1 MAEPE
6 KSFTDYLK
14 NYFTNNPVYGL
25 TGPNS
30 LEERQKAQFNLLGER
45 PEPIEDPTT
54 SEAIMQATK
63 TLPSL
68 AADAVKGTVNLAEQ
82 IKEEPTLIV
91 DAAKV
96 AADII
101 WNPNDVPFI
110 AALKSRFLRA
120 TGSTDHVF
128 KTNSETGIIENNVD
142 EIEAPLNEFI
152 SAKKEQYGENW
163 KQTLANNPEL
173 FIMDAANFSGA
184 GIGIKTALT
193 KLVPNKET
201 ILKVIDSI
209 GPQPDL
215 VPAIATAGG
224 SRTPEST
231 QTETLMPT
239 TRATFAGA
247 NALAPITKGPFS
259 EAEKMSAK
267 GAKPQETWKKTGWW
281 IDDVDGK
288 WRFEIDD
295 SKATLPAAMEKT
307 DADGQYLIEVDAGY
321 NDTWS
326 DPDSIYFD
334 SDGPQPLA
342 YDAEY
347 NGEYHGPGSS
357 VWKLGDLLKHDKL
370 FKNYPE
376 LKNQIVVLNAQFDDD
391 NILGEYNP
399 KTGTHKISEQLTDPD
414 AIRSTL
420 LHEIQHAV
428 QSREG
433 FAPGTNPDAA
443 FNFNL
448 KSFLDERKEV
458 YKSLN
463 IAPPSNITLGT
474 NNLSGINFVVQLE
487 TTLKNLNITL
497 MDDVKKAAVKK
508 LKKID
513 IEKNTFLKKRNEA
526 SREYYYNESGEIES
540 RLTQARK
547 DFTQDM
553 REDLSPVMQKTR
565 IIQDS
570 PIAKKRFSWPYN
582 KMTAQ
587 NNFELNPTYGVMD
600 KKLVQRP
607 NVTDIVL
614 KLDPEYDIN
623 AFGTN
628 SGGWIY
634 KGKKFKDYESIVDI
648 NVRDFLS
655 YTKDTKKVSKIK
667 PGDVFKDGS
676 GKEFVFRNF
685 QRFNK
690 ETSDLNPTLPQVIF
704 DRSTSDSFDL
714 NEKYL
719 EVIGAN
725 VIKLDG
731 LTKSQRLDAIEHAK
745 DSLYVDP
752 PKTIGTKNNST
763 LTLGSMVFDSSLSKL
778 KPTQTAGLRPQGYSS
793 TKGFA
798 EGGSVNTMENQMKM
812 FEEGGIADD
821 GMSRDPVS
829 GNEIPSGSLASE
841 VRDDIPTQLSE
852 GEYVVPADVV
862 RFFGVRVFEE
872 MRMEAKMG
880 LQKMEQDGRIGG
892 EPIDAPAVT
901 SNTDDLSPEEQQLL
915 QEIMAMEQQPEPQ
928 IGMAPGGLVGGSYMG
943 SNSDAIFF
951 PTKVQ
956 DQFKTLG
963 GSFLQTGS
971 TGAPSMEGSVEPVAP
986 VVNKVCP
993 PGQIFSEK
1001 SQMCIISPTTYK
1013 NNDDDGGGGGDLP
1026 EPEDWGVDIDWTN
1039 SDGMTGYVDSVLT
1052 PLDPMLEKGLQ
1063 IGGAVLGGIIGLGVA
1078 GLPVADAMNDLSNAR
1093 ATSLIAR
1100 AMGDT
1105 KTADAIDASIEV
1117 YITKAPA
1124 MATSWLANWFTT
1136 GSGKA
1141 NSLAR
1146 KAGFDSLEDAAKNA
1160 AAFKKALAETDA
1172 SKAAAKKA
1180 AQKIIDDA
1188 EKARLA
1194 KLAIV
1199 PTAEEA
1205 EEVRVAGGAGGKNTG
1220 EGGIGSTVSSTG
1232 QGTDPSGGYGTGSGG
1247 QTSTA
1252 GQMTTPQ
1259 FKMSDLE
1266 EEEEKIDASNLSD
1279 DGKYFNTRFNKGGL
1293 IARPKKKTKKKK
1305 K

>member
-14 NYFTNNPVYGL
+14 SYLTNNPVYGL

-30 LEERQKAQFNLLGER
+30 LEERQEAQFNLLGER

-68 AADAVKGTVNLAEQ
+68 AADAVKGTVNLVEQ

-142 EIEAPLNEFI
+142 EIEAPLNKFI

-193 KLVPNKET
+193 KLLPNKET

-224 SRTPEST
+224 SRTPESM

-247 NALAPITKGPFS
+247 NALEPITKGPFS
-259 EAEKMSAK
+259 KAEEMSVK
-267 GAKPQETWKKTGWW
+267 GAEPQQTWKETGWW
-281 IDDVDGK
+281 LDDVDGK

-463 IAPPSNITLGT
+463 IAPPPNITLGT
-474 NNLSGINFVVQLE
+474 NNLLGINFVVQLE
-487 TTLKNLNITL
+487 TTLKNLNVTL
-497 MDDVKKAAVKK
+497 MDNVKKAAVKK

-513 IEKNTFLKKRNEA
+513 TEKNTFLKKRNEA

-540 RLTQARK
+540 RLTQARR
-547 DFTQDM
+547 DFDQGM

-570 PIAKKRFSWPYN
+570 PIAEKRFSWPYN

-607 NVTDIVL
+607 NVTDIVF
-614 KLDPEYDIN
+614 KIDPEYDIN
-623 AFGTN
+623 AFGNN

-634 KGKKFKDYESIVDI
+634 KDKKFKDYEEVVGLSI
-648 NVRDFLS
+648 REFLNK
-655 YTKDTKKVSKIK
+655 TKATKKVSEIK
-667 PGDVFKDGS
+667 PGDIFKDGS

-685 QRFNK
+685 QRFDK
-690 ETSDLNPTLPQVIF
+690 ETSDLNPTLPQVLV
-704 DRSTSDSFDL
+704 DSTAKSLDL
-714 NEKYL
+714 NENYVEL
-719 EVIGAN
+719 IGAN

-731 LTKSQRLDAIEHAK
+731 FTKSQRLDAIEHAK
-745 DSLYVDP
+745 GSLYEDP

-778 KPTQTAGLRPQGYSS
+778 KPTQTAELRPQGYGS

-901 SNTDDLSPEEQQLL
+901 SNTDDLSPEEQEILR
-915 QEIMAMEQQPEPQ
+915 EIMAMEQPQEQPA
-928 IGMAPGGLVGGSYMG
+928 GFAPGGLASGYSVPSGFDSLTDFVT
-943 SNSDAIFF
+943 S
-951 PTKVQ
+951 PTRVQ

-963 GSFLQTGS
+963 GSYIAEGTTG
-971 TGAPSMEGSVEPVAP
+971 VEPVAP

-1001 SQMCIISPTTYK
+1001 SQMCIIDPNTYK
-1013 NNDDDGGGGGDLP
+1013 NNDDDGGKTVIP
-1026 EPEDWGVDIDWTN
+1026 EPEDWGDDIDWTY
-1039 SDGMTGYVDSVLT
+1039 SEGMTGYVDSVLT
-1052 PLDPMLEKGLQ
+1052 PMDKGLQKGLQ
-1063 IGGAVLGGIIGLGVA
+1063 IGGAMAGGFLGLGV
-1078 GLPVADAMNDLSNAR
+1078 GLLPVADAMNDLSNAR
-1093 ATSLIAR
+1093 ATSLVAR
-1100 AMGDT
+1100 AMGDDT
-1105 KTADAIDASIEV
+1105 TADAIDAQIEEYV
-1117 YITKAPA
+1117 KTAPA
-1124 MATSWLANWFTT
+1124 MATSWLGNWLS
-1136 GSGKA
+1136 SGTSRA

-1146 KAGFDSLEDAAKNA
+1146 QAGFDNLADAAENA
-1160 AAFKKALAETDA
+1160 AAFKKALAGTDA
-1172 SKAAAKKA
+1172 SKAAAEKA

-1232 QGTDPSGGYGTGSGG
+1232 QGTDSSGGQGTGYGG
-1247 QTSTA
+1247 QTSTG

-1259 FKMSDLE
+1259 YTPTIKPYEAPTIQVDE
-1266 EEEEKIDASNLSD
+1266 DEDYGYEDAM
-1279 DGKYFNTRFNKGGL
+1279 NKGGL

>member
-14 NYFTNNPVYGL
+14 SYIGLNNEPETDVEEPSELDIFGIPL
-25 TGPNS
+25 GSTLSDANLN
-30 LEERQKAQFNLLGER
+30 LESF
-45 PEPIEDPTT
+45 
-54 SEAIMQATK
+54 
-63 TLPSL
+63 TLPMTASGSDQKISED
-68 AADAVKGTVNLAEQ
+68 DAGHPVFRSKL
-82 IKEEPTLIV
+82 
-91 DAAKV
+91 D
-96 AADII
+96 
-101 WNPNDVPFI
+101 
-110 AALKSRFLRA
+110 
-120 TGSTDHVF
+120 GSTYTIMYKEDQRTDLIKF
-128 KTNSETGIIENNVD
+128 KEDI
-142 EIEAPLNEFI
+142 
-152 SAKKEQYGENW
+152 
-163 KQTLANNPEL
+163 
-173 FIMDAANFSGA
+173 
-184 GIGIKTALT
+184 
-193 KLVPNKET
+193 
-201 ILKVIDSI
+201 
-209 GPQPDL
+209 
-215 VPAIATAGG
+215 VPAIKEYADDPFLPTKKQVVDTTKAVAGSIYDTVSIPADIASGERNLSDVTMGDVYGIAG
-224 SRTPEST
+224 SGGAMST
-231 QTETLMPT
+231 LG
-239 TRATFAGA
+239 RAPANSLRMFGGA
-247 NALAPITKGPFS
+247 NALQPITKGPFS
-259 EAEKMSAK
+259 KAEEMSVK
-267 GAKPQETWKKTGWW
+267 GAEPQQTWKETGWW
-281 IDDVDGK
+281 LDDVDGK

-307 DADGQYLIEVDAGY
+307 DADGKYLIEVDAGY

-342 YDAEY
+342 YDTEY

-357 VWKLGDLLKHDKL
+357 VWRLGDLLKHDKL

-433 FAPGTNPDAA
+433 FAPGTNPDVAID
-443 FNFNL
+443 FNL
-448 KSFLDERKEV
+448 KSFLDEKREV

-463 IAPPSNITLGT
+463 IAPPPTST
-474 NNLSGINFVVQLE
+474 NKLFNLIQSSVNSVVQLE

-497 MDDVKKAAVKK
+497 ADDVKKAVVKK

-513 IEKNTFLKKRNEA
+513 NERDTFLKKREEA

-540 RLTQARK
+540 RLTQARR
-547 DFTQDM
+547 DFDQGM

-607 NVTDIVL
+607 NVTDIVF
-614 KLDPEYDIN
+614 KIDPEYDIN
-623 AFGTN
+623 AFGNN

-634 KGKKFKDYESIVDI
+634 KDKKFKDYEEVVGLSI
-648 NVRDFLS
+648 REFLNK
-655 YTKDTKKVSKIK
+655 TKATKKVSEIK
-667 PGDVFKDGS
+667 PGDIFKDGS

-685 QRFNK
+685 QRFDK
-690 ETSDLNPTLPQVIF
+690 ETSDLNPTLPQVLV
-704 DRSTSDSFDL
+704 DSTAKSLDL
-714 NEKYL
+714 NEDYVEL
-719 EVIGAN
+719 IGAN

-731 LTKSQRLDAIEHAK
+731 FTKSQRLDAIEHAK
-745 DSLYVDP
+745 GSLYEDP

-778 KPTQTAGLRPQGYSS
+778 KPTQTAELRPQGYSS

-798 EGGSVNTMENQMKM
+798 KGGSVNTMENQMKM

-862 RFFGVRVFEE
+862 RYFGVRVFEE

-928 IGMAPGGLVGGSYMG
+928 MGMAPGGLVGGSYIG
-943 SNSDAIFF
+943 SNSDAIFS

-971 TGAPSMEGSVEPVAP
+971 TGAPRIEGSVEPVAP

-1013 NNDDDGGGGGDLP
+1013 NNDDDGGRGEDLP
-1026 EPEDWGVDIDWTN
+1026 EPEDWGVDIDWTK
-1039 SDGMTGYVDSVLT
+1039 SSGMTGYVDSVLT
-1052 PLDPMLEKGLQ
+1052 PMDPMLQKGLQ
-1063 IGGAVLGGIIGLGVA
+1063 IGGTLLGGPIGLLAA
-1078 GLPVADAMNDLSNAR
+1078 GAGVADAMNDLSNAR
-1093 ATSLIAR
+1093 ATSLVAR
-1100 AMGDT
+1100 AMGDDT
-1105 KTADAIDASIEV
+1105 TADAIDAQIEEYV
-1117 YITKAPA
+1117 KTAPA
-1124 MATSWLANWFTT
+1124 MATSWLGNWLS
-1136 GSGKA
+1136 SGTSRA
-1141 NSLAR
+1141 GSLAR

-1160 AAFKKALAETDA
+1160 AAFKKALAGTSTTTVVKDEVTP
-1172 SKAAAKKA
+1172 K
-1180 AQKIIDDA
+1180 QKVIDDA
-1188 EKARLA
+1188 AEIAAINAANKAS
-1194 KLAIV
+1194 
-1199 PTAEEA
+1199 
-1205 EEVRVAGGAGGKNTG
+1205 
-1220 EGGIGSTVSSTG
+1220 EGSGDGNIGSGAVVAK
-1232 QGTDPSGGYGTGSGG
+1232 SGGTGGSSSY
-1247 QTSTA
+1247 T
-1252 GQMTTPQ
+1252 
-1259 FKMSDLE
+1259 F
-1266 EEEEKIDASNLSD
+1266 D
-1279 DGKYFNTRFNKGGL
+1279 DGSNTIGTSVKGGRGSVYEKSGERESYVPIKPYEAPTIQVDEDEDYGYEDAMNKGGL

>member
-14 NYFTNNPVYGL
+14 SYLTNNPVYGL

-30 LEERQKAQFNLLGER
+30 LEERQEAQFNLLGER

-224 SRTPEST
+224 SRTPESM

-247 NALAPITKGPFS
+247 NALEPITKGPFS
-259 EAEKMSAK
+259 KAEEMSVK
-267 GAKPQETWKKTGWW
+267 GAEPQQTWKETGWW
-281 IDDVDGK
+281 LDDVDGK

-307 DADGQYLIEVDAGY
+307 DADGKYLIEVDAGY

-513 IEKNTFLKKRNEA
+513 AEKYTFLKKRNEA

-547 DFTQDM
+547 DFDQSM

-607 NVTDIVL
+607 NVTDIVF
-614 KLDPEYDIN
+614 KIDPEYDIN
-623 AFGTN
+623 AFGNN

-634 KGKKFKDYESIVDI
+634 KDKKFKDYEEVVGLSI
-648 NVRDFLS
+648 REFLNK
-655 YTKDTKKVSKIK
+655 TKATKKVSEIK
-667 PGDVFKDGS
+667 PGDIFKDGS

-685 QRFNK
+685 QRFDK
-690 ETSDLNPTLPQVIF
+690 ETSDLNPTLPQVLV
-704 DRSTSDSFDL
+704 DSTAKSLDL
-714 NEKYL
+714 NENYVEL
-719 EVIGAN
+719 IGAN

-731 LTKSQRLDAIEHAK
+731 FTKSQRLDAIEHAK
-745 DSLYVDP
+745 GSLYEDP

-928 IGMAPGGLVGGSYMG
+928 MGMAPGGLVGGSYIG
-943 SNSDAIFF
+943 SNSDAIFS

-971 TGAPSMEGSVEPVAP
+971 TGAPSMEGSVDPVAPISP

-1013 NNDDDGGGGGDLP
+1013 NNDDDGGGSEDLP
-1026 EPEDWGVDIDWTN
+1026 EPEDWGVDIDWTK
-1039 SDGMTGYVDSVLT
+1039 SSGMTGYVDSVLT
-1052 PLDPMLEKGLQ
+1052 PMDPALQKSLQ
-1063 IGGAVLGGIIGLGVA
+1063 IGGALLGGPIG
-1078 GLPVADAMNDLSNAR
+1078 
-1093 ATSLIAR
+1093 
-1100 AMGDT
+1100 
-1105 KTADAIDASIEV
+1105 
-1117 YITKAPA
+1117 
-1124 MATSWLANWFTT
+1124 F
-1136 GSGKA
+1136 
-1141 NSLAR
+1141 
-1146 KAGFDSLEDAAKNA
+1146 
-1160 AAFKKALAETDA
+1160 
-1172 SKAAAKKA
+1172 
-1180 AQKIIDDA
+1180 
-1188 EKARLA
+1188 
-1194 KLAIV
+1194 
-1199 PTAEEA
+1199 
-1205 EEVRVAGGAGGKNTG
+1205 
-1220 EGGIGSTVSSTG
+1220 
-1232 QGTDPSGGYGTGSGG
+1232 
-1247 QTSTA
+1247 
-1252 GQMTTPQ
+1252 
-1259 FKMSDLE
+1259 
-1266 EEEEKIDASNLSD
+1266 
-1279 DGKYFNTRFNKGGL
+1279 
-1293 IARPKKKTKKKK
+1293 
-1305 K
+1305 